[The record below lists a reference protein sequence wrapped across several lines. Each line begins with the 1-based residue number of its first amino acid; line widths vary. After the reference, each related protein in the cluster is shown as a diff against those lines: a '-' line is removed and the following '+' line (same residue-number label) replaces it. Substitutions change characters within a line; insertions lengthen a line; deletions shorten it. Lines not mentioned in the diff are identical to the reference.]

1 MTERFPRL
9 KHIVINIRGTNASG
23 KTTLA
28 KSLLESFSNTPLINP
43 GNGKVLAYVLGTGPT
58 KTALLGPYRITTG
71 GYDAID
77 ESYYRGSTRADYAS
91 KAITDLSRRGNVVF
105 EGALAATLT
114 QRWIDLA
121 RSLPHTHWIFGFM
134 DTPLE
139 KCLQRMVK
147 RRIQRKDP
155 RPVDPDKSLY
165 PKYKAVLGSEK
176 RLREVGADVRVIPY
190 QDGLQTILAWLWGWF
205 LGY

>member
-9 KHIVINIRGTNASG
+9 NLVINIRGTNASG

-28 KSLLESFSNTPLINP
+28 KNLLETFPSTPLIDP
-43 GNGKVLAYVLGTGPT
+43 GNEKVFAYVLDTGAT
-58 KTALLGPYRITTG
+58 KTALIGPYRITTG

-77 ESYYRGSTRADYAS
+77 ENYYKGSTRADYAS
-91 KAITDLSRRGNVVF
+91 KVITDLSKLGNVVF

-134 DTPLE
+134 DTPLD
-139 KCLQRMVK
+139 KCLDRMVK

-155 RPVDPDKSLY
+155 RPVDPSKSLL
-165 PKYKAVLGSEK
+165 PKQRKVEASEK
-176 RLREVGADVRVIPY
+176 RLREAGMDV
-190 QDGLQTILAWLWGWF
+190 QTIPHEQGLETILKWLQEGK
-205 LGY
+205 GNE